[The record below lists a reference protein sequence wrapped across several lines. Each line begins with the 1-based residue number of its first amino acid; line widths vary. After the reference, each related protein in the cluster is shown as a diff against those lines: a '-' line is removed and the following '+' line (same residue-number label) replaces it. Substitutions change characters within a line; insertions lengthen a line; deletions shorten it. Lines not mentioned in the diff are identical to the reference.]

1 MKSTPPD
8 VVVLSSSTDSTH
20 TPNPAF
26 VTCDDAAAF
35 LHESLQGQ
43 RGTEFSGF
51 ILKNEEGHFFCAT
64 EVMYPDES
72 ADAQKEPNFPLAV
85 FVSAK
90 GELEV
95 PGGYTLE
102 ARILSHV
109 DKVRGLEENAVEL
122 VQRKLFFSVS
132 DLFEVMTR
140 RRKFS
145 RCYVSGSDGSLI
157 SYTSKDSE
165 FEQELSRQLGRKPD
179 GRLQSFESLY
189 ERGAVPGSILILLAV
204 AAGEVVTVV
213 PGNLWRIRGEL
224 KASWRKDILQQN
236 LPIRL
241 MPVCGPILK
250 DACDVARYLHIKMQK
265 LSTTQQQVGIVLK
278 HKTQEVFVVTLPVA
292 SDYATFNREALF
304 PRDLHGNPMLPE
316 TFRVHGFYHSTNS
329 APENRLPSTDVELY
343 KNFFSPADMRVGLG
357 RVAVAPHHRLFLCT
371 PDGAVLR
378 FAKPES
384 EKVRELRAKLDL
396 YTDGQ
401 QDIEQKILKGDI
413 NPRAFVDWMAAAG
426 VLGVLY
432 TSKVW
437 PRAGRVTVPDTVVAV
452 DPEAMQ

>member
-1 MKSTPPD
+1 MKSNPSD
-8 VVVLSSSTDSTH
+8 VDVLSPSTGSIL

-43 RGTEFSGF
+43 RGAEFSGF
-51 ILKNEEGHFFCAT
+51 ILKNEEGHFFCAA
-64 EVMYPDES
+64 EAMYSDETT
-72 ADAQKEPNFPLAV
+72 DAQVSPNFALAV
-85 FVSAK
+85 SVNVK

-95 PGGYTLE
+95 PNGYIIE
-102 ARILSHV
+102 ARMLSHA
-109 DKVRGLEENAVEL
+109 DKFRGLEESNVEWI
-122 VQRKLFFSVS
+122 QRKLFFSVP

-145 RCYVSGSDGSLI
+145 RCYLSGSDGGLI
-157 SYTSKDSE
+157 SYTSKDSQ
-165 FEQELSRQLGRKPD
+165 FEQELSRELGRKPD

-213 PGNLWRIRGEL
+213 PGSLWRIRGKL

-236 LPIRL
+236 PLIGL

-250 DACDVARYLHIKMQK
+250 DAREVARYLHTKMQK
-265 LSTTQQQVGIVLK
+265 LSSTQQQVGIVLK
-278 HKTQEVFVVTLPVA
+278 HKTQEIFVVTVPVA
-292 SDYATFNREALF
+292 SDYATFNREVLF
-304 PRDLHGNPMLPE
+304 PKDHHGNPLLPE
-316 TFRVHGFYHSTNS
+316 TFRVHGFYHSMN
-329 APENRLPSTDVELY
+329 PVPVNRLPSTDVELY

-384 EKVRELRAKLDL
+384 EKVMELRAKLDL
-396 YTDGQ
+396 YTNGQ
-401 QDIEQKILKGDI
+401 QDIEQKIVRGDI
-413 NPRAFVDWMAAAG
+413 SPRAFVDWVAAAG
-426 VLGVLY
+426 ALGVLY

-437 PRAGRVTVPDTVVAV
+437 PRAGKVSVPDTVVAV